1 MKENLVHKVFINFL
15 KDKVSMNLFHNI
27 SVKNGGK
34 INESLLIC
42 HGKKAEPKNPSL
54 V

>member
-1 MKENLVHKVFINFL
+1 
-15 KDKVSMNLFHNI
+15 MNLFHNI

-42 HGKKAEPKNPSL
+42 HGKKRRTQECILSIIISFYNLAT
-54 V
+54 